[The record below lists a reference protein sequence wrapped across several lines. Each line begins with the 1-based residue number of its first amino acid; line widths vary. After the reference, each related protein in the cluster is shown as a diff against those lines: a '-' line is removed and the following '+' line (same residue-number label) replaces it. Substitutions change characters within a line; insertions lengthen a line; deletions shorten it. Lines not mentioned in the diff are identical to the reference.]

1 MDGVD
6 SSPHPLTSTA
16 RPVGRRLVLGVV
28 AGGLGLLAAGCA
40 GSGAG
45 GSGRGSTAAE
55 AGWVDLDGRE
65 VRLGDVTAVT
75 GPAQVDLAG
84 PLLVNVWATWCAPCR
99 RELPL
104 LQRVGRRT
112 GLPVVGLARERDP
125 GPVAAMLED
134 TGVTYP
140 NYVDP
145 TGQLL
150 VDLDGQVPPRALPMT
165 VALVDGRAVR
175 AHLGE
180 ITDEAAFAAA
190 ALEAVTA

>member
-1 MDGVD
+1 M
-6 SSPHPLTSTA
+6 
-16 RPVGRRLVLGVV
+16 LGAV
-28 AGGLGLLAAGCA
+28 AGGLGLAATACA
-40 GSGAG
+40 GSAP
-45 GSGRGSTAAE
+45 SGRSAVAAE
-55 AGWVDLDGRE
+55 AGWVDLDGRTVDLGE
-65 VRLGDVTAVT
+65 VTPVT
-75 GPAQVDLAG
+75 GPARVDLAG

-104 LQRVGRRT
+104 LQRVHRRT

-125 GPVAAMLED
+125 GPVETMLEE

-140 NYVDP
+140 TYVDP

-165 VALVDGRAVR
+165 VVLDDGRAVR

-180 ITDEAAFAAA
+180 ITDEAAFAAT
-190 ALEAVTA
+190 ALEAVGR